1 MLVKKNVTTFRL
13 ISAVHV
19 DGIFLHTAGMK
30 QATGSTAPGKDFNL
44 DPGICHLNHAAVAPW
59 PVVTVEAVT
68 AFCEENAAT
77 GSRHYARWLNV
88 EQQLRDRLAQLIN
101 ARSSNEIALLKSTS
115 EALSVVAWGLDWK
128 PGDEVLITRQEFP
141 SNRIV
146 WESLAP
152 LGVSVRQIET
162 GGPDCNPEQQLI
174 DAISAQTRLVS
185 VSSVQ
190 YATGLALDLAT
201 IGRACHER
209 GAAFCVDAIQSIG
222 ALPLDV
228 QSCQADFVM
237 ADGHKWMLGPEGLA
251 LFYCRQ
257 EWLERLTLRQF
268 GWHMVE
274 AMGDY
279 DRIDWE
285 PAHSARRFEC
295 GSPNMLG
302 IHALHAS
309 VGLLL
314 DTGLQTI
321 SNLISEKISYIID
334 ILKNNGAIILSETR
348 PDRRAG
354 IVTFRF
360 PDDDTEKRY
369 LFLQEQGVICAL
381 RGGGIRFSPHFYTPQ
396 AVLDKALEL
405 ACQTI

>member
-1 MLVKKNVTTFRL
+1 MDKAA
-13 ISAVHV
+13 I
-19 DGIFLHTAGMK
+19 
-30 QATGSTAPGKDFNL
+30 STAPEKEFNL

-59 PVVTVEAVT
+59 PLRTVQAVT

-77 GSRHYARWLNV
+77 GSQRYAQWLNI

-101 ARSSNEIALLKSTS
+101 AQSSDEIALLKSTS

-128 PGDEVLITRQEFP
+128 PGDEVLISTQEFP

-146 WESLAP
+146 WESLKP
-152 LGVSVRQIET
+152 LGVTVRQIET
-162 GGPDCNPEQQLI
+162 DVANTSPAQQLV
-174 DAISAQTRLVS
+174 DAMSEQTRLVS

-201 IGRACHER
+201 IGRACRER
-209 GAAFCVDAIQSIG
+209 DIVFCVDAIQSIG
-222 ALPLDV
+222 ALPFDV
-228 QSCQADFVM
+228 QACHADFVM

-257 EWLERLTLRQF
+257 AWLERLTLRQF

-279 DRIDWE
+279 DRVDWE
-285 PAHSARRFEC
+285 PAQTARRFEC

-309 VGLLL
+309 IGLLL
-314 DTGLQTI
+314 ETGMEKI
-321 SNLISEKISYIID
+321 SNLISVKVSYLID
-334 ILKNNGAIILSETR
+334 NLINKGAIILSETR
-348 PDRRAG
+348 PGQRAG

-360 PDDDTEKRY
+360 PDEDTGKRY
-369 LFLQEQGVICAL
+369 QYLQKQGVICAL

-396 AVLDKALEL
+396 AVLDRALEL
-405 ACQTI
+405 ACQPL